1 MPEREEVGRGLV
13 GGGGAMVM
21 IVESW
26 SREGWFKGLQRE
38 SRETNTYTSVAGTF
52 LA

>member
-1 MPEREEVGRGLV
+1 MMRGGGIDMPEREEVGRGLV

-26 SREGWFKGLQRE
+26 SREG
-38 SRETNTYTSVAGTF
+38 
-52 LA
+52 